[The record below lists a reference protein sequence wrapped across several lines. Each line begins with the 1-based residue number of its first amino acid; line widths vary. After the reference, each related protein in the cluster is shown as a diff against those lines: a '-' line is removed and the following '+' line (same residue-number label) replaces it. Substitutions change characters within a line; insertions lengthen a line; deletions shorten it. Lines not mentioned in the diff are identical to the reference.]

1 MSHRS
6 NVVVIAGNGIT
17 AQGMGAVVAALKK
30 SHCIEVL
37 DVRGMYW
44 MYAYLPV
51 WMVCIVSIQDMYVL
65 HLKADEFCSN
75 ESNDKCFKLFSQ
87 CIFCLL
93 SVFFI

>member
-6 NVVVIAGNGIT
+6 NVVLITDNRIT

-30 SHCIEVL
+30 SHCIEGL

-44 MYAYLPV
+44 MYAYILV

-75 ESNDKCFKLFSQ
+75 VDDDKRCVLCSQ
-87 CIFCLL
+87 CIF
-93 SVFFI
+93 

>member
-17 AQGMGAVVAALKK
+17 AQGMDAVVAALKK

-37 DVRGMYW
+37 DVSGLYW

-51 WMVCIVSIQDMYVL
+51 
-65 HLKADEFCSN
+65 
-75 ESNDKCFKLFSQ
+75 
-87 CIFCLL
+87 
-93 SVFFI
+93 